1 MSYTKIKPLKDRV
14 YLHKSLKEC
23 LKIFNIKSRE
33 TLEVPCPFCLRG
45 KKFFFKIDDLSYFHC
60 KKCRSIYNS
69 PRLNHND
76 LKKYY
81 SVIYQSLEL
90 QQIQRETL

>member
-1 MSYTKIKPLKDRV
+1 MIITKIFYSLLLEMSYTKIKPLKDRV

-33 TLEVPCPFCLRG
+33 TVEVPCPFCLSEE

-60 KKCRSIYNS
+60 KKW
-69 PRLNHND
+69 RL
-76 LKKYY
+76 LC
-81 SVIYQSLEL
+81 VQGGGL
-90 QQIQRETL
+90 